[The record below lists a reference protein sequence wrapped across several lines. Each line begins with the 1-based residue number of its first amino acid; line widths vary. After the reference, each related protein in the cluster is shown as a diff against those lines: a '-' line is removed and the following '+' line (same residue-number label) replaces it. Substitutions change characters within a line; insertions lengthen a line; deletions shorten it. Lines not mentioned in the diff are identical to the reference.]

1 MLFLEGDTGHSMY
14 LMAQGA
20 IQLFKTSNDGKEVVI
35 KLVRPGEIFG
45 EVVLFQQDN
54 YPVSACALTAA
65 QVFLLPKRQFDL
77 LLDEE
82 EFRRKFI
89 GMLLAKQR
97 FLSEQ
102 IFRLS
107 ALDVEQRFYHFLREQ
122 YGEREE
128 YLVDVTKRDVAAA
141 IDALPETLSA
151 SSSSSRRRVRCS
163 GRGESLR
170 VRRDSGTSTRRRA
183 PGTERRPRHAA
194 AGQFFDLST
203 RRFFA
208 IQGIIEPS
216 FSPTVSSWCFA
227 PASRMPRNFLRP
239 ALFSAIQFFA
249 NVPFWISASTRF
261 ISFLVSALTMRGPET

>member
-1 MLFLEGDTGHSMY
+1 MDVLSLLEKSDFFRSLPPALRRAVAAICIPKTLRKREMLFLEGETGHSMY

-20 IQLFKTSNDGKEVVI
+20 IQLFKTSSEGKEVVI
-35 KLVRPGEIFG
+35 KLVRAGEIFG
-45 EVVLFQQDN
+45 EVVLFQQDH

-82 EFRRKFI
+82 EFRREFF

-141 IDALPETLSA
+141 IDALPETLSRLLLKLKEEG
-151 SSSSSRRRVRCS
+151 SVQWE
-163 GRGESLR
+163 GESLR
-170 VRRDSGTSTRRRA
+170 VRKGFWHDREA
-183 PGTERRPRHAA
+183 HEPGA
-194 AGQFFDLST
+194 
-203 RRFFA
+203 
-208 IQGIIEPS
+208 
-216 FSPTVSSWCFA
+216 
-227 PASRMPRNFLRP
+227 
-239 ALFSAIQFFA
+239 
-249 NVPFWISASTRF
+249 
-261 ISFLVSALTMRGPET
+261 